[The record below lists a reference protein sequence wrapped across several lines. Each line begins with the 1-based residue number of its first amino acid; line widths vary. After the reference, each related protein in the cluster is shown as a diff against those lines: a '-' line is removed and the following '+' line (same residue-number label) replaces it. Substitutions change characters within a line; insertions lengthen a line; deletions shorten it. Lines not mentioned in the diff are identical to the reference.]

1 MKKRK
6 VIALTIA
13 MVMVLCSF
21 STAFASVVIGTSE
34 QSEQS
39 RFPDTANHWAKAA
52 IEKWAD
58 LGVLRGD
65 DRGFRPDD
73 SITRAEMAVVLDNMM
88 DYQVAAKN
96 TFKDVQAGAWYE
108 DAVLKANAAGILKG
122 DGAGYANPT
131 AKITKEQ
138 AALMLARA
146 FAVAGNGGSKT
157 KFTDAA
163 AISSWAK
170 ELVFGMEAAGYINGF
185 DGKYNPQDSI
195 KRAEVVTIINN
206 AVKAYYH
213 TAGTYT
219 DNVDGLAIIKVKD
232 VILKGNTINGN
243 LIVAEGVGEGDATL
257 DSVTVKGSTVVRGGG
272 EKSIHITGKSSIDSI
287 RVEKVNDKVRVVISD
302 GITVKAVEVAAGEEI
317 IITGQVGTLEL
328 LADNV
333 KVYATAAE
341 VKTAAVTGVNSTLIV
356 SKDSKIDE
364 ITATAKVSVSG
375 EGTVAKV
382 TLKEGA
388 NNSSITTAKTT
399 INVAEGVTGTK
410 GTGGTAIAAGSTATN
425 GATADAPAKVEA
437 PAAGGGVGGGG
448 GSVDTPKTPTMSIE
462 GVTPGEVFVISK
474 TATAENTAIDVTVE
488 NVVEINYTATLTIQ
502 NDRSKEK
509 VGYASAE
516 ISGIY
521 LKVLNT
527 YGAVSMDDTA
537 KILGKLGSSRTG
549 WYLDSAGKKHEKSN
563 QDATE
568 EVFVDAINAMFELMV
583 PGEIY
588 NITITLKPDGGS
600 AATLAFK
607 MMKEI

>member
-21 STAFASVVIGTSE
+21 STAFASTAIGTTE
-34 QSEQS
+34 QTEQP
-39 RFPDTANHWAKAA
+39 RFPDAATHWAKAA
-52 IEKWAD
+52 IEKWAN
-58 LGVLRGD
+58 LGVLNGD

-73 SITRAEMAVVLDNMM
+73 PITRAEMAVVLNNMM
-88 DYQVAAKN
+88 DYQAAAKN
-96 TFKDVQAGAWYE
+96 SFKDVQAGSWYE

-131 AKITKEQ
+131 ANITKEQ

-146 FAVAGNGGSKT
+146 FAVEGNAGSKT

-243 LIVAEGVGEGDATL
+243 LIIAEGVGEGDATL

-272 EKSIHITGKSSIDSI
+272 ENSIHITGSSSIDSI

-302 GITVKAVEVAAGEEI
+302 GITVKTVEVAAGEEI

-328 LADNV
+328 LADNA

-341 VKTAAVTGVNSTLIV
+341 VKTAAVTGTNSTIIV

-364 ITATAKVSVSG
+364 ITASTKVSVSG

-382 TLKEGA
+382 TLSEGA
-388 NNSSITTAKTT
+388 NNSSITTANTT

-410 GTGGTAIAAGSTATN
+410 GTGGTAIPAGSAATN
-425 GATADAPAKVEA
+425 GATADAPANVEA
-437 PAAGGGVGGGG
+437 PAVVGGGG
-448 GSVDTPKTPTMSIE
+448 GGGGDTPTKPTMSIV
-462 GVTPGEVFVISK
+462 GVNPGTVYVIPSD
-474 TATAENTAIDVTVE
+474 ATASNTAIDVTVE
-488 NVVEINYTATLTIQ
+488 NVDESKSYTATITIQ
-502 NDRSKEK
+502 NNSTKER
-509 VGYASAE
+509 VAYASSD
-516 ISGIY
+516 IQGIY

-527 YGAVSMDDTA
+527 YGPVSMDETG
-537 KILGKLGSSRTG
+537 KILDRLGSTRTG
-549 WYLDSAGKKHEKSN
+549 WYLESDGTKVEGN
-563 QDATE
+563 TE
-568 EVFVDAINAMFELMV
+568 TAFIDAINAMFELMV
-583 PGEIY
+583 PGETY
-588 NITITLKPDGGS
+588 NVTLTLKPAGGETG
-600 AATLAFK
+600 TLAFQ
-607 MMKEI
+607 MMKEKI